1 MRNYK
6 PLPDG
11 KWGWKK
17 NIHDVT
23 FHIAM
28 EIAWPGYLYSP
39 MISPNVCSDSVSSR
53 VATEAA
59 AAPLLYPVLDK
70 SNLI

>member
-23 FHIAM
+23 FHVAM
-28 EIAWPGYLYSP
+28 EIA
-39 MISPNVCSDSVSSR
+39 
-53 VATEAA
+53 
-59 AAPLLYPVLDK
+59 
-70 SNLI
+70 